1 MSQFSSKLKALR
13 KQSGLT
19 QAELANRLGVGKS
32 TISMYE
38 LGAREPDFGNLEA
51 LADLFNVPMSVL
63 LGDCIS
69 TIQQPQIS
77 DADIKAAFWGG
88 DKDLS
93 KEDIDELWRDV
104 QDYAAFKAKQ
114 KKKEK

>member
-1 MSQFSSKLKALR
+1 MFSDRFEMLCANKGVKPGRACLEMGLSRSLAAKWKATKTERPSVDVLEKMSKYFDLSTDEILEIKDSKSK
-13 KQSGLT
+13 
-19 QAELANRLGVGKS
+19 N
-32 TISMYE
+32 
-38 LGAREPDFGNLEA
+38 
-51 LADLFNVPMSVL
+51 
-63 LGDCIS
+63 C
-69 TIQQPQIS
+69 IS

-88 DKDLS
+88 EKDLS